1 MNNYSEPHVTHAF
14 LRATTFTT
22 GLATG
27 LATIVAATALTL
39 TIVQP
44 AMAQSKQP
52 SSIAEDTSHLLIP
65 VARINPEQ
73 PLSVT
78 IVNDTALALEYE
90 FSTNQIAPQELAA
103 GDEATLEAV
112 PMPTGLLINAFTSAA
127 VLDYAV
133 EAVEGENAL
142 VITVSLVDQLY
153 DASGFTAIDI
163 HETGA
168 IYRY

>member
-1 MNNYSEPHVTHAF
+1 MNNHAKPHARLALFHTAPS
-14 LRATTFTT
+14 TM
-22 GLATG
+22 GLAAIT
-27 LATIVAATALTL
+27 AMTALTAAL
-39 TIVQP
+39 AISPPT
-44 AMAQSKQP
+44 MAQEKKP
-52 SSIAEDTSHLLIP
+52 SVVSEDTSHLLIP
-65 VARINPEQ
+65 VARINPDQ

-78 IVNDTALALEYE
+78 IINDTAIPLEYGL
-90 FSTNQIAPQELAA
+90 STNNIAPQELAA
-103 GDEATLEAV
+103 GGEAVLDAV

-133 EAVEGENAL
+133 ETVEGDNAL
-142 VITVSLVDQLY
+142 IVTVSLVDQLY